1 MNRDAAAC
9 GILCLTLTEGEK
21 IFLSLWNFYHYIRC
35 RRMTNM
41 KIVLFD
47 TKNYDKKHFDAAN
60 MDYGFEI
67 VYLEPALNA
76 HSAVMAK
83 GADVVCPFVNC
94 TVDRTV
100 IDILSQEGV
109 RLIAMRSAGF
119 NNVDYQYANEKG
131 IPVVRV
137 PAYSPHA
144 VAEHSFALLL
154 ALVRKLTHAYV
165 RTREFNFSLS
175 GLVGMDLYGKTFGV
189 VGTGKIGRVAIGIAK
204 GFGMKV
210 LAYDPYPAKDPDVQY
225 TDLDTLLRE
234 ADVVS
239 LYCPLTKENRHM
251 INAATIDAMKDTAF
265 LINTSRGALIDSEA
279 LVEALKE
286 KKLGGA
292 ALDVYEE
299 EAGIFYTDQSS
310 EGIED
315 DTLARLI
322 SMPNAIITSHQGYLT
337 EEALSAISGATLAN
351 VKEFEEG
358 KTLTHQV
365 K

>member
-1 MNRDAAAC
+1 
-9 GILCLTLTEGEK
+9 
-21 IFLSLWNFYHYIRC
+21 
-35 RRMTNM
+35 M

-47 TKNYDKKHFDAAN
+47 AKSYDRYHFDEVN
-60 MDYGFEI
+60 KDFGYDIE
-67 VYLEPALNA
+67 YLTPELNSHTALL
-76 HSAVMAK
+76 AK

-94 TVDRTV
+94 TVDRET
-100 IDILSQEGV
+100 IDKLKDEGV
-109 RLIAMRSAGF
+109 KLIALRSAGF
-119 NNVDYQYANEKG
+119 NNTDYNYALSKG

-175 GLVGMDLYGKTFGV
+175 GLVGIDLYGKTIGI
-189 VGTGKIGRVAIGIAK
+189 VGTGKIGKAAIGIAK

-210 LAYDPYPAKDPDVQY
+210 LAYDPYPTPIDDVVY
-225 TDLDTLLRE
+225 TDLDTLLSSS
-234 ADVVS
+234 DVVS
-239 LYCPLTKENRHM
+239 LYCPLTKENRHL
-251 INAATIDAMKDTAF
+251 INSGTIKRMKNGAY
-265 LINTSRGALIDSEA
+265 LINTSRGGLIDSEA
-279 LVEALKE
+279 LLEALKD

-299 EAGIFYTDQSS
+299 EAGIFYTDQSDT
-310 EGIED
+310 GIED

-337 EEALSAISGATLAN
+337 KEALEAISRTTLQN
-351 VKEFEEG
+351 VKDFIDGVEL
-358 KTLTHQV
+358 KNQV

>member
-1 MNRDAAAC
+1 
-9 GILCLTLTEGEK
+9 
-21 IFLSLWNFYHYIRC
+21 
-35 RRMTNM
+35 M

-47 TKNYDKKHFDAAN
+47 AKSYDRYHFDEVN
-60 MDYGFEI
+60 KDFGYDIE
-67 VYLEPALNA
+67 YLTPELNSHTALL
-76 HSAVMAK
+76 AK

-94 TVDRTV
+94 TVDRET
-100 IDILSQEGV
+100 IDKLNDEGV
-109 RLIAMRSAGF
+109 KLIALRSAGF
-119 NNVDYQYANEKG
+119 NNTDYNYALSKG

-175 GLVGMDLYGKTFGV
+175 GLVGIDLYGKTIGI
-189 VGTGKIGRVAIGIAK
+189 VGTGKIGKAAIGIAK

-210 LAYDPYPAKDPDVQY
+210 LAYDPYPTPIDDVVY
-225 TDLDTLLRE
+225 TDLDTLLSSS
-234 ADVVS
+234 DVVS
-239 LYCPLTKENRHM
+239 LYCPLTKENRHL
-251 INAATIDAMKDTAF
+251 INSETIKRMKNGAY
-265 LINTSRGALIDSEA
+265 LINTSRGGLIDSEA
-279 LVEALKE
+279 LLEALKD

-299 EAGIFYTDQSS
+299 EAGIFYTDQSDT
-310 EGIED
+310 GIED

-337 EEALSAISGATLAN
+337 KEALEAISRTTLQN
-351 VKEFEEG
+351 VKDFIDGVEL
-358 KTLTHQV
+358 KNQV

>member
-1 MNRDAAAC
+1 
-9 GILCLTLTEGEK
+9 
-21 IFLSLWNFYHYIRC
+21 
-35 RRMTNM
+35 M

-60 MDYGFEI
+60 RDYGFEI

-210 LAYDPYPAKDPDVQY
+210 LAYDPYPAEDPDVQY

-265 LINTSRGALIDSEA
+265 LINTSRG
-279 LVEALKE
+279 
-286 KKLGGA
+286 
-292 ALDVYEE
+292 E

-337 EEALSAISGATLAN
+337 EEALSAISGTTLAN

-358 KTLTHQV
+358 KTLTNQV

>member
-1 MNRDAAAC
+1 
-9 GILCLTLTEGEK
+9 
-21 IFLSLWNFYHYIRC
+21 
-35 RRMTNM
+35 M

-47 TKNYDKKHFDAAN
+47 AKSYDRDHFDEVN
-60 MDYGFEI
+60 KDFGYDIE
-67 VYLEPALNA
+67 YLTPELNSHTALL
-76 HSAVMAK
+76 AK

-94 TVDRTV
+94 TVDRET
-100 IDILSQEGV
+100 IDKLNDEGV
-109 RLIAMRSAGF
+109 KLIALRSAGF
-119 NNVDYQYANEKG
+119 NNTDYNYALSKG

-175 GLVGMDLYGKTFGV
+175 GLVGIDLYGKTIGI
-189 VGTGKIGRVAIGIAK
+189 VGTGKIGKAAIGIAK

-210 LAYDPYPAKDPDVQY
+210 LAYDPYPTPIDDVVY
-225 TDLDTLLRE
+225 TDLDTLLSSS
-234 ADVVS
+234 DVVS
-239 LYCPLTKENRHM
+239 LYCPLTKENRHL
-251 INAATIDAMKDTAF
+251 INSETIKRMKNGAY
-265 LINTSRGALIDSEA
+265 LINTSRGGLIDSEA
-279 LVEALKE
+279 LLEALKD

-299 EAGIFYTDQSS
+299 EAGIFYTDQSDT
-310 EGIED
+310 GIED

-337 EEALSAISGATLAN
+337 KEALEAISRTTLQN
-351 VKEFEEG
+351 VKDFIDGVEL
-358 KTLTHQV
+358 KNQV